1 MPRLLSFSSTFSTVS
16 AVSIT
21 AAFLLAGSAFAAAPS
36 LNLAGALADTKALL
50 SSGQAADIVVLGD
63 SLSVRPGAY
72 LPFFRDRLQQQYGN
86 AGAGFQGMS
95 VWTGA
100 AFNNGWRREGINA
113 DTGARRSLDGLW
125 TQFDGFTAPS
135 NTAIFTPIDRKVQ
148 LQYVTQPGG
157 GSFLVREGDGGNAVT
172 TISTHGPANQV
183 RTYEYELPAGQTRYS
198 IDPMRDGAVTILG
211 QNNVRETGGVRIHRG
226 ANGGWGVD
234 NFLNRDST
242 FDQQL
247 SLLGTD
253 LVMVWLGQNDQAYTR
268 ATYAQK
274 INALVD
280 RVQGSAPDAE
290 VVLIGTYDQGSAA
303 LAGLVEGMAD
313 VAASR
318 GVGFVNLYGT
328 AGNAAF
334 FNTNGYLD
342 DGVHFS
348 PAGGQYL
355 GNFLYDAFVSDGA
368 SLVPEPTGL
377 GALLVAGA
385 MLLRRR

>member
-1 MPRLLSFSSTFSTVS
+1 MPRLPSFVSTTSVLLVS
-16 AVSIT
+16 
-21 AAFLLAGSAFAAAPS
+21 GSAFAAVPS
-36 LNLAGALADTKALL
+36 LNLSNALADTKALL
-50 SSGQAADIVVLGD
+50 NAGQAADIVVLGD
-63 SLSVRPGAY
+63 SLTVRPGAY
-72 LPFFRDRLQQQYGN
+72 LPFFRERMQQQYGN

-113 DTGARRSLDGLW
+113 DTGPRRSLDGLW
-125 TQFDGFTAPS
+125 TQFDGVTPAS
-135 NTAIFTPIDRKVQ
+135 NTGYSTPIDRKIQ

-157 GSFLVREGDGGNAVT
+157 GSFRIREGSDGNAVT
-172 TISTHGPANQV
+172 TISTNGPANRVQ
-183 RTYEYELPAGQTRYS
+183 TFEYQLPQGQTRYTVE
-198 IDPMRDGAVTILG
+198 PLRDGAFTILG
-211 QNNVRETGGVRIHRG
+211 QNNVRDNGGARIHRG

-268 ATYAQK
+268 TTYAAK

-280 RVQGSAPDAE
+280 RVQGSAPGAE
-290 VVLIGTYDQGSAA
+290 VVLIGTYDQGAAA

-313 VAASR
+313 VAAAR
-318 GVGFVNLYGT
+318 GVGFINVYGT
-328 AGNAAF
+328 AGNSAF
-334 FNTNGYLD
+334 FNSNGYLD
-342 DGVHFS
+342 DGVHFT
-348 PAGGQYL
+348 PAGGAYL

-377 GALLVAGA
+377 SVLLVAGA